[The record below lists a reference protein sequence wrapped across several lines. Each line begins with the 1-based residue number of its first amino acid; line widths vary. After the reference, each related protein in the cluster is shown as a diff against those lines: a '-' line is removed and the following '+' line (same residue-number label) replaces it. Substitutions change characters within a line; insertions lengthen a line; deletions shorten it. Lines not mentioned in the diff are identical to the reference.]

1 MPRKLLWWATVVCAV
16 VFSPNLNAQTNPVLS
31 LRLME
36 DDAGTV
42 LGQPCTVVEQSE
54 VTQQLAD
61 GTTLTQ
67 HTIVHKW
74 RDDQGRFRRESAGVK
89 GDEAPVFQHASI
101 IDPVNKTFV
110 NLNLDRKTAT
120 VYHLPDSGPDALHP
134 YVDQFDKEILALP
147 GVQVKVEKLGGKT
160 IAGVYA
166 EGRRVTRIRPPGTV
180 GNDKPLVSVR
190 DQWVAQD
197 LKILLAS
204 SLDDPRH
211 KQVDQV
217 TQLERSEPD
226 PGLFTIPSDFTV
238 KDVTVPAS
246 QNGQ

>member
-1 MPRKLLWWATVVCAV
+1 MPRKLLLPAAAVCAV
-16 VFSPNLNAQTNPVLS
+16 VFLPSLHGQTNPALS

-42 LGQPCTVVEQSE
+42 LGQPCTVVEQTE
-54 VTQQLAD
+54 VTQQLAE

-74 RDDQGRFRRESAGVK
+74 RDDQGRFRRESAEIH
-89 GDEAPVFQHASI
+89 GDEAPVFERATI
-101 IDPVNKTFV
+101 IDPVNNTFV

-120 VYHLPDSGPDALHP
+120 VYHLPDSGPEALHP
-134 YVDQFDKEILALP
+134 YIDQFDKEILALP
-147 GVQVKVEKLGGKT
+147 GVQVRVEKLGGKT

-180 GNDKPLVSVR
+180 GNDKPIVSVR
-190 DQWVAQD
+190 DQWIAQD

-204 SLDDPRH
+204 TLDDPRH
-211 KQVDQV
+211 RQVNQV
-217 TQLERSEPD
+217 TQLDRSVPD
-226 PGLFTIPSDFTV
+226 SGLFTIPSDFTV
-238 KDVTVPAS
+238 KEITVPPP
-246 QNGQ
+246 QTR